1 MKKGVIKMV
10 EILLAF
16 LTGAF
21 VSLMSEY
28 LYLKW
33 AEHMLIK
40 IHDEMPDLLSESM
53 NLKSES

>member
-10 EILLAF
+10 ETLLAF

-21 VSLMSEY
+21 VSLMSGY